1 MNGDCRLTLATP
13 FGTVV
18 ASVGITGGGRA
29 SLAFVDPAKRRSLAG
44 VPEVDRVIALT
55 ASLFATAPCRF
66 RVALALE
73 TPIGVDDFGPHSGEN
88 LECVIHEGEA
98 GAIALAA
105 RDGCWLVDVVRHFGG
120 PRTIAALDEDHCFGL
135 IDGRGPDLVA
145 DLPGF
150 EAGEALELPLSI
162 AWTTQAGGREQLSF
176 AVWDAADLA
185 LPWWPESNER

>member
-1 MNGDCRLTLATP
+1 VNGDCRLTLATP

-29 SLAFVDPAKRRSLAG
+29 SLACVEPAKRRSLAG

-55 ASLFATAPCRF
+55 ASLVATAPCRF
-66 RVALALE
+66 RVALAIESPL
-73 TPIGVDDFGPHSGEN
+73 GVDEFGPHSGEN
-88 LECVIHEGEA
+88 LECVVHEGEA

-105 RDGCWLVDVVRHFGG
+105 RDGCWLVDLVRHFGG
-120 PRTIAALDEDHCFGL
+120 PRTIAATDEDHCFGL

-145 DLPGF
+145 DLPVF
-150 EAGEALELPLSI
+150 AAGETLEIPLSI
-162 AWTTQAGGREQLSF
+162 AWTSRPGDREKRSF

-185 LPWWPESNER
+185 LPCRPTSNER